1 MIRRPPRSTLFPY
14 TTLFRSPA
22 LTLSK
27 QLTSPTQAQIGQQVQ
42 YTLRY
47 GNAAGAAPAQNAVL
61 TDTLPVGL
69 QYVSATTAPAV
80 AGQVLSWAL
89 GTLAAGGSGAIDLL
103 LALAPPAR
111 GTVLVR
117 NGAWVQA
124 PATPA
129 PSAAA
134 APAAPSGAPP

>member
-80 AGQVLSWAL
+80 AGQVLSWSL
-89 GTLAAGGSGAIDLL
+89 GTLAAGGRGAIGL
-103 LALAPPAR
+103 
-111 GTVLVR
+111 VL
-117 NGAWVQA
+117 
-124 PATPA
+124 
-129 PSAAA
+129 AA
-134 APAAPSGAPP
+134 APPVRDTGLVRHVPWIPG